1 MAQPS
6 DELTTAITDA
16 KRKVA
21 DRKKAVESARQDPT
35 LRGLRKALR
44 RLQRQRRADLAQQT
58 RLKAKMTKKPAEGD
72 AAKAG

>member
-1 MAQPS
+1 MAQSS

-21 DRKKAVESARQDPT
+21 DRRKAIESARQDPT

-72 AAKAG
+72 AAKSG

>member
-1 MAQPS
+1 MAQTS
-6 DELTTAITDA
+6 DELTKAIADA
-16 KRKVA
+16 KQKVA
-21 DRKKAVESARQDPT
+21 DRKKTAESARQDPT

-58 RLKAKMTKKPAEGD
+58 RLKAKMTKKPAEGI

>member
-1 MAQPS
+1 MTQPS
-6 DELTTAITDA
+6 DELTTAIADA

-21 DRKKAVESARQDPT
+21 DRRKAVESARQDPT

-44 RLQRQRRADLAQQT
+44 RLQRQRRADLARET
-58 RLKAKMTKKPAEGD
+58 RLKAKMTKKPAEVD

>member
-1 MAQPS
+1 
-6 DELTTAITDA
+6 
-16 KRKVA
+16 
-21 DRKKAVESARQDPT
+21 
-35 LRGLRKALR
+35 LRKALR

>member
-1 MAQPS
+1 MTQPS
-6 DELTTAITDA
+6 AEVTTAIADA
-16 KRKVA
+16 KRKIA
-21 DRKKAVESARQDPT
+21 DHKKTVESARQDPT

-44 RLQRQRRADLAQQT
+44 RLQRRRRADLAQMS